1 MGSEVLQFLTSPALF
16 NPLSSPLRYRIPL
29 NNSTSNST
37 RCVST
42 SSGGRGGAGGRWH
55 SNSKRPKDYQGF
67 SWDDEIRANDKGE
80 EFGFGGSTKQRIW
93 WSDDPSTWR
102 DEYDVEDEV
111 AGIDGFGSMEGSV
124 GFAWAMKVLRAFG
137 WMLPAIIMS
146 VVLGTGTN
154 TIIMALALPLAQSA
168 LSLVMGAI
176 WGWSDEGPRS
186 NYKKKKRRHAR
197 AASNPGTRMGKG
209 ENTRNGKVRDYQSSN
224 GAPDRKKSGSTQ
236 NFGGW
241 DELDNHRMEGQQ
253 EKPLNRRPAEP
264 KQLTDGKLSKRIGRR
279 ETPFVLRLL
288 IAVFPFLGSWTKLL

>member
-102 DEYDVEDEV
+102 DEYDVEDEE
-111 AGIDGFGSMEGSV
+111 AGIDGFGSMEGSI
-124 GFAWAMKVLRAFG
+124 GFPWAMKVLRAFG

-168 LSLVMGAI
+168 LSLVMDAI
-176 WGWSDEGPRS
+176 WGWSDDGPRS

-209 ENTRNGKVRDYQSSN
+209 KNTQNGKVRDYQSSN

-264 KQLTDGKLSKRIGRR
+264 KQLTDGKMSKRIGRR

>member
-16 NPLSSPLRYRIPL
+16 NPLSSPLRYRFPL
-29 NNSTSNST
+29 NNSTSYPT

-42 SSGGRGGAGGRWH
+42 SSGGRGGAGGRWY

-93 WSDDPSTWR
+93 WSGDPSTWG
-102 DEYDVEDEV
+102 DEYDVEDEE
-111 AGIDGFGSMEGSV
+111 AGIDGFGNMEGSIGLSWV
-124 GFAWAMKVLRAFG
+124 MKVLRAFG
-137 WMLPAIIMS
+137 WMFPAIIMS

-168 LSLVMGAI
+168 LSLVMDAI

-186 NYKKKKRRHAR
+186 NYKKKKRRYAR
-197 AASNPGTRMGKG
+197 EASNPGTRMGKG

-224 GAPDRKKSGSTQ
+224 GAPDRKKSGSTL

-253 EKPLNRRPAEP
+253 EKALNRRPAEP